1 MEKYNTGEINGI
13 NIQDRVI
20 YYNETNTTKVL
31 SWLDI
36 DLKHNF
42 YWGLLLELWKWKKKN
57 YV

>member
-13 NIQDRVI
+13 NIQDMVI
-20 YYNETNTTKVL
+20 YYNVANSTKVL

-36 DLKHNF
+36 DSKHNF
-42 YWGLLLELWKWKKKN
+42 YWGPLLETLEMKKT